1 MATLTNIYFRGRDS
15 RCSVFILLYISVVLP
30 LIITI
35 DAEIQNDHRFR
46 CRNDSYYA
54 EGSDFQINLNTVL
67 HGLVQNTSQ
76 SRFNTSVYGQSPD
89 RVYGLLQCR
98 GDTTKDQCNYC
109 SQEANS
115 NIRQYCGNPF
125 DGIIWFDLC
134 YLRYNNS
141 PFISRPLEDLF
152 NDLSAKAVYML
163 PGQLITSVQRF
174 PLWSS
179 AEEICLLTTAKAV

>member
-1 MATLTNIYFRGRDS
+1 MEG
-15 RCSVFILLYISVVLP
+15 IL
-30 LIITI
+30 
-35 DAEIQNDHRFR
+35 DALSSYYSKG
-46 CRNDSYYA
+46 RNDSYYA

-89 RVYGLLQCR
+89 RVYGLPQCR

-125 DGIIWFDLC
+125 GGIIWFNLC